1 VNVCAPQAP
10 SAGRVEVLY
19 THCDGI
25 LLHGANDIV
34 FDAQGGFW
42 FTDFGKKF
50 ADRLMHGAVYYARAD
65 GAPTESDKSQG
76 GDGPMSVYCDQ
87 GGLTA
92 LRAVKY
98 PH

>member
-25 LLHGANDIV
+25 PLHGPNDIV

-42 FTDFGKKF
+42 FTDFGKEVRRSP
-50 ADRLMHGAVYYARAD
+50 DARCR
-65 GAPTESDKSQG
+65 
-76 GDGPMSVYCDQ
+76 V
-87 GGLTA
+87 
-92 LRAVKY
+92 LRTRRRRSNGKR
-98 PH
+98 